1 MKQLYHKN
9 KKMKQKICAINLNVI
24 KKSKFVL
31 NSFQFYDKFYLYFFL
46 FFNNDTHFQ
55 GVLLAIYMQM
65 YAAIFLFRKKCVIYN
80 NKFKCQ
86 LMGLG

>member
-24 KKSKFVL
+24 KKNQNLFWTLSSSMTNFIWI
-31 NSFQFYDKFYLYFFL
+31 FFL

-55 GVLLAIYMQM
+55 GVLLAICMQI
-65 YAAIFLFRKKCVIYN
+65 YAAIFFRKKMCN
-80 NKFKCQ
+80 LQ
-86 LMGLG
+86 